1 MNVGGSNISLFC
13 WLPEMVVTCGRHD
26 SLFLLL
32 GSTELMF
39 NI

>member
-13 WLPEMVVTCGRHD
+13 WLPDMVVTCGD
-26 SLFLLL
+26 MIPYFYCI